1 VVRQRLV
8 STGELAKELHVTRT
22 TIQRWWNEGIIAP
35 DAVTAGGHG
44 RWDVK
49 RVQRELLRRQ
59 MDRD

>member
-22 TIQRWWNEGIIAP
+22 TIQRWWQDGIIEP

-44 RWDVK
+44 RWDVD
-49 RVQRELLRRQ
+49 RIRQELLRRQ
-59 MDRD
+59 LGR